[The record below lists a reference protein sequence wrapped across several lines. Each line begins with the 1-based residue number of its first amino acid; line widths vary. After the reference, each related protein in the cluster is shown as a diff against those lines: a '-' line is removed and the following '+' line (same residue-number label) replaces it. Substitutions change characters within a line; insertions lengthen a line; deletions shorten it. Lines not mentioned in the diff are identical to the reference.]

1 MEIIMIKGTGP
12 LTWFLEMFPRV
23 VFGAIATILSL
34 LALVLAGNAVVQ
46 LFRAAWVGGDVAEVA
61 LVGISYVVVAVATFE
76 IARHLTEEEVVRR
89 REKRLASA
97 RRSLARLISTV
108 AAAIFLEA
116 LVIVFHVGKENVP
129 QLIYPTLLLIAG
141 ILIVLGLGVYQRLST
156 GIEDQVEERDIAEGG
171 NQTSR
176 LDRE

>member
-1 MEIIMIKGTGP
+1 MIKGTGP
-12 LTWFLEMFPRV
+12 LDRFLEMVPRI
-23 VFGAIATILSL
+23 VFGAIATILFL
-34 LALVLAGNAVVQ
+34 LALVLAGNAVIQ
-46 LFRAAWVGGDVAEVA
+46 CFRAVWVGGEVTEAA
-61 LVGISYVVVAVATFE
+61 LVGISYVVVSVATFE

-89 REKRLASA
+89 REKRLASEA

-129 QLIYPTLLLIAG
+129 QLIYPTLLLITG

-156 GIEDQVEERDIAEGG
+156 GIEDQVEEKDVAEGG

-176 LDRE
+176 SGRK